1 MICGIDCGVN
11 GALALFGDDGAL
23 LQAVDMPSTSV
34 RVGKTQRNR
43 INGPALA
50 ALLREWKPSHAA
62 VERVS
67 PRGGPVK
74 HPDGKRGGDTPMT
87 AGALMQA
94 AGTVDGVLAGLAIP
108 VSYVETKEWRKSA
121 GIKTHPGMDYDD
133 RKEASRQWA
142 LQRYPAKAEL
152 FRFKLHAD
160 RAEAAAIGR
169 WLLARGDFA

>member
-1 MICGIDCGVN
+1 MTVIGVDPGVT

-23 LQAVDMPSTSV
+23 IDAVDMPSTSV

-62 VERVS
+62 VERVA
-67 PRGGPVK
+67 PRGGDVRK
-74 HPDGKRGGDTPMT
+74 GGDTAMT
-87 AGALMQA
+87 AGYLMQA

-108 VSYVETKEWRKSA
+108 VSYAETKEWRKASDITT
-121 GIKTHPGMDYDD
+121 GPGMTYKD
-133 RKEASRQWA
+133 RKEASRQRA
-142 LQRYPAKAEL
+142 LQLYPAQAAL
-152 FRFKLHAD
+152 FARKKDSD
-160 RAEAAAIGR
+160 RAEAALVGR